1 MVLWRQLCTEDE
13 FNNDGS
19 LRWMTQLF
27 HCYPV
32 HNQLTHDTQRHHD
45 CGGGGVVW
53 FISQKLTLF
62 KHRPLKHSAE
72 KRFLMKE
79 KWVIGGILEEAPRFL
94 GPQSCT
100 GAPDCDLRVGCIIPC
115 VVHLYN
121 NDWKRRI
128 EKNSSSRLYFY
139 TKWWICN
146 RIFIFITKTYPF
158 TFWMT
163 SVQCVLRP
171 LMECSFVT

>member
-1 MVLWRQLCTEDE
+1 MKISEKSQDMVLWRQLCTEDE

-32 HNQLTHDTQRHHD
+32 HNQLTHGTQTSWLWRGRS
-45 CGGGGVVW
+45 CVVCFTETNVVKTQFYHAFLKW
-53 FISQKLTLF
+53 
-62 KHRPLKHSAE
+62 RPLKYSGE

-79 KWVIGGILEEAPRFL
+79 KWVIGGILVEGPRFL

-115 VVHLYN
+115 MVHLYN
-121 NDWKRRI
+121 I
-128 EKNSSSRLYFY
+128 
-139 TKWWICN
+139 I
-146 RIFIFITKTYPF
+146 P
-158 TFWMT
+158 
-163 SVQCVLRP
+163 SVNK
-171 LMECSFVT
+171 